1 MNKSELVSAVA
12 EKAEITKKS
21 AGEAVDAILAVI
33 TEAISNQ
40 EDVAIT
46 GFGTWKVVERAARKG
61 FNPQTKEEI
70 TIPARNAVSF
80 KAGKTLKD
88 SVKNA

>member
-12 EKAEITKKS
+12 DKAGITKKC
-21 AGEAVDAILAVI
+21 AGEAVDAVLGVI
-33 TEAISNQ
+33 VDGVSKG

-46 GFGTWKVVERAARKG
+46 GFGTWKVVERAARTG
-61 FNPQTKEEI
+61 RNPQTGEAI
-70 TIPARNAVSF
+70 TIPAKKAVAF